1 MLLCSLPAALAVQRE
16 MQRRAPGIRPVYRA
30 SPKRNGYRFGTCSIF
45 LELAVELEVEPSAR
59 SINPVLVFHNTTS
72 VSVRTEQLNRNRPTQ
87 RYRHYNHHTIY
98 TMATPLSK
106 MVQPH
111 RPMVRF
117 TAIAA
122 RGNPAPC
129 PASSARSIEPP
140 EIPGAPVSASPSA
153 PNLIG
158 RYGPY
163 QAGDDHMVGCAPA
176 PISRSTSDSFLG
188 AGIRTASSGGRGG
201 VSRGLSNPGLRRT
214 LR

>member
-1 MLLCSLPAALAVQRE
+1 M
-16 MQRRAPGIRPVYRA
+16 
-30 SPKRNGYRFGTCSIF
+30 
-45 LELAVELEVEPSAR
+45 EPSAR
-59 SINPVLVFHNTTS
+59 SINPVQFCTSIDNTTS

-122 RGNPAPC
+122 RGNPAPSS

-188 AGIRTASSGGRGG
+188 AGIRTASSGGGGG
-201 VSRGLSNPGLRRT
+201 VRRGLSNPGLRRT